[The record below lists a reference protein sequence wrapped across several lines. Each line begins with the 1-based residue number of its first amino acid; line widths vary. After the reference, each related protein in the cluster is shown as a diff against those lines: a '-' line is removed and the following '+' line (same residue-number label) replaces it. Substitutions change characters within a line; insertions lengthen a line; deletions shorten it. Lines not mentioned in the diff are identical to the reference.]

1 MIVIAAAVMAK
12 AEDSSCGLKEGSC
25 DQTSLIQVK
34 QAVELGSQ
42 RSIKEHEQETE
53 GDVNGDAGAAP
64 NLTAVMDNANQKVSA
79 ANEMVWEAASD
90 EKMAHELN
98 YVEKFATEVA
108 EWKQKAAQTSADKAT
123 AATYQA
129 DRQNQNAKHDAME
142 KVEFAKEQA
151 ARKAAAA
158 AAYANA
164 KKLADAAA
172 AASVAREDAFYNAT
186 QSLKQQQAAYQATKA
201 QAMRQA
207 IMDEAT
213 ASQMDAKDAA
223 DAAATARGVM
233 EAHAEAAAEAAYWA
247 ALNDTMSQ
255 QTTLNTTETVK
266 IWHQAEQAAVKAATE
281 NLISQKKAA
290 AEEAYKGKPV
300 DYSSV
305 IPKAAAAAAAPAAA
319 AAAAAPPS
327 TPSAKVAPQASSSS
341 ATTHHSFSIPT
352 L

>member
-1 MIVIAAAVMAK
+1 MIVVAAAAMAN
-12 AEDSSCGLKEGSC
+12 AIEDSSCGLKEGSC

-34 QAVELGSQ
+34 QAIELGSQ
-42 RSIKEHEQETE
+42 RSIKEHEQDTE
-53 GDVNGDAGAAP
+53 GDGDGDAGAAP
-64 NLTAVMDNANQKVSA
+64 NLTAVMAGANSKVAA
-79 ANEMVWEAASD
+79 ANEMVWQAASD

-108 EWKQKAAQTSADKAT
+108 EWKQKAAQTSADEAT
-123 AATYQA
+123 AKTYQA

-142 KVEFAKEQA
+142 RVEFAKEQA

-164 KKLADAAA
+164 KKLADAATM
-172 AASVAREDAFYNAT
+172 ASVAREDAFYNAT
-186 QSLKQQQAAYQATKA
+186 QSLKAQEAAYQATKA

-207 IMDEAT
+207 IMDEAA

-233 EAHAEAAAEAAYWA
+233 EAHAEAAAEAEYFAT
-247 ALNDTMSQ
+247 LNATMTQ
-255 QTTLNTTETVK
+255 QTNLNTTEMVK
-266 IWHQAEQAAVKAATE
+266 VWHQAEQAAVKAATE

-305 IPKAAAAAAAPAAA
+305 IPAAAPAAA
-319 AAAAAPPS
+319 AAASAGTPPAVSANTAPH
-327 TPSAKVAPQASSSS
+327 AQSSSV
-341 ATTHHSFSIPT
+341 TTHNSFSIPT